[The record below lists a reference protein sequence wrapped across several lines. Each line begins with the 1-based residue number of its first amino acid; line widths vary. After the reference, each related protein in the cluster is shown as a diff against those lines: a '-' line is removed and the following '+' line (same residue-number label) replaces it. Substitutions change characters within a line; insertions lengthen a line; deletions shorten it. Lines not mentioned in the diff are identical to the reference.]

1 MEEFVPCAHCHRH
14 VRGGTERCP
23 FCHGNITVEP
33 SGLRAGVTVA
43 LAVAAGLSLAACYG
57 GPPHPQGYSPR
68 TTPEATGAP
77 MQVAT
82 DGGR

>member
-1 MEEFVPCAHCHRH
+1 MDELSPCAHCNRH

-23 FCHGNITVEP
+23 FCQESLSP
-33 SGLRAGVTVA
+33 SAAGVRCGVTVA
-43 LAVAAGLSLAACYG
+43 LALAAGLSLAACYG

-68 TTPEATGAP
+68 TTPQGEGTP
-77 MQVAT
+77 MQVAS